1 MPPVGRPLGGC
12 SGQSLD
18 ELLAESLDAVAA
30 FLALDFPF
38 SDFADLDD
46 SLLSFEDRDD
56 SLFSFEEPVLESV
69 L

>member
-18 ELLAESLDAVAA
+18 ELLAESLDAVAV
-30 FLALDFPF
+30 FLTSDLPF
-38 SDFADLDD
+38 SDFDDLDD